1 MVILMIHELAQQ
13 LVDLIFDWGYLG
25 IFIMMAIESS
35 FIPFPSEIV
44 LVPAGYLASQGEMD
58 ITYIMMSA
66 ISGSLVGASVN
77 YYLAFT
83 LGRKFLL
90 HYGKYFF
97 ISHEALQKMERYFK
111 KHGHIS
117 TFTGRLIPGIR
128 QLISIPAGLAK
139 MNLLEFS
146 VFTTL
151 GAGIWALILTLL
163 GYYIGENQELIK
175 EYLKEI
181 TTLVVVLIIIIGALY
196 YRYQKKRE
204 SK

>member
-1 MVILMIHELAQQ
+1 MIHELAQQ

-44 LVPAGYLASQGEMD
+44 LVPAGYLASKGEMS

-66 ISGSLVGASVN
+66 LSGSMVGAFVN

-90 HYGKYFF
+90 RYGKYFF
-97 ISHEALQKMERYFK
+97 ISPEALQKMEHFFK

-139 MNLLEFS
+139 MNILEFS
-146 VFTTL
+146 VFTML

-163 GYYIGENQELIK
+163 GYYIGENEALIK
-175 EYLKEI
+175 EYLREI
-181 TTLVVVLIIIIGALY
+181 TIAVVALLAVVGVLY
-196 YRYQKKRE
+196 YRYQKK
-204 SK
+204 KG